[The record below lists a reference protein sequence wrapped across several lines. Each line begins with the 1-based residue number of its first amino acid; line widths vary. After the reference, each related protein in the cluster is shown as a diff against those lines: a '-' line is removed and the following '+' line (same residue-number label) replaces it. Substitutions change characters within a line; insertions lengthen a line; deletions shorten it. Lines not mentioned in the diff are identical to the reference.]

1 MHASTNR
8 GIVYMLVACVFFAL
22 MALFTR
28 LLDTLPVAEIIFFRA
43 LLAAAFCFIGV
54 WKVGISPWGTDR
66 VGLLIR
72 GLAGFLSL
80 AQGFWLLHTIPL
92 GAASVLTH
100 LSPIFTTLLGV
111 WMVREPVSPL
121 QWSFILLSFIGVV
134 LIQGFDLRISPLHL
148 LVGISASFCMGIAY
162 SSVRRLG
169 KHEHPLVIMLYF
181 PLICIPLSA
190 VAMWWGF
197 AWPTPLEWLY
207 LLLLGITAQIGQY
220 CMTVSYQSA
229 PIARVAVISY
239 AEVIISIIFGFMLF
253 GENFNL
259 MTYLG
264 MALVAAGVVMNIGW
278 PGKSGQTVK
287 ASVAEEVNNP

>member
-1 MHASTNR
+1 MSLANTKR
-8 GIVYMLVACVFFAL
+8 GILYMLVACVFFAL

-28 LLDTLPVAEIIFFRA
+28 LLQSLPVAEIIFFRS
-43 LLAAAFCFIGV
+43 LLAGAFCFVGIRRA
-54 WKVGISPWGTDR
+54 GISPWGTDR
-66 VGLLIR
+66 IGLLIR
-72 GLAGFLSL
+72 GLAGFVSL
-80 AQGFWLLHTIPL
+80 AQGFWLLHAIPL

-121 QWSFILLSFIGVV
+121 QWLFILLSFVGVV

-148 LVGISASFCMGIAY
+148 LVGISASFCMGVAY

-190 VAMWWGF
+190 LAMLWGF
-197 AWPTPLEWLY
+197 VMPTPLQWFY

-239 AEVIISIIFGFMLF
+239 AEVIISILFGFVLF

-264 MALVAAGVVMNIGW
+264 MALVAAGVVMNIAS
-278 PGKSGQTVK
+278 PGKA
-287 ASVAEEVNNP
+287 ASKPVLTEEAQRA